1 MFHSLPPQTSD
12 PERPPNE
19 LVAAVVV
26 NAGAGAG
33 ARGLLGG
40 AERLKTELEEAARVG
55 LLGGGEV
62 VDTGVE
68 RSKRS
73 PMAEEDD

>member
-26 NAGAGAG
+26 SAGAG
-33 ARGLLGG
+33 ARGLLWG
-40 AERLKTELEEAARVG
+40 AERLKTELEEAVRVG